1 MKKLFLLIFLF
12 ILVNAFCFSQIRIS
26 AKAGVLGSN
35 TDEILWDKYGD
46 DAEISSL
53 LKWRTYAAP
62 VVSLDTQFN
71 FSKIF
76 FAGLKGFYTI
86 PASYGFIED
95 FDCANLF
102 STGSSEL
109 THYSKHD
116 NHLDNYYNA
125 QIFFGAEKSF
135 LETIK
140 LAARVTVGFSYYS
153 FTAQNGYKQYG
164 EKIGK
169 QRGQDIFSSWTPD
182 IPETPMQGN
191 IISFEALNIFT
202 GLGASLTYIPT
213 DNFSITLLA
222 NALPVIKSSARDI
235 HYRRNLYSL
244 FDLPFQLAFDS
255 SLLLEYKLN
264 KKNALTAGFDFS
276 AASVKEG
283 KLLQSA
289 DNQNWQEAVNPC
301 GIKQITW
308 KILLGYTYIYEK

>member
-1 MKKLFLLIFLF
+1 MKKLFLLMFLF

-62 VVSLDTQFN
+62 VISLDTQFN

-140 LAARVTVGFSYYS
+140 LAARVTVGFSY
-153 FTAQNGYKQYG
+153 
-164 EKIGK
+164 
-169 QRGQDIFSSWTPD
+169 
-182 IPETPMQGN
+182 
-191 IISFEALNIFT
+191 
-202 GLGASLTYIPT
+202 
-213 DNFSITLLA
+213 
-222 NALPVIKSSARDI
+222 
-235 HYRRNLYSL
+235 
-244 FDLPFQLAFDS
+244 
-255 SLLLEYKLN
+255 
-264 KKNALTAGFDFS
+264 
-276 AASVKEG
+276 
-283 KLLQSA
+283 
-289 DNQNWQEAVNPC
+289 
-301 GIKQITW
+301 
-308 KILLGYTYIYEK
+308 